1 MNTRTKNIFDFRIHK
16 KTALSLI
23 PIFFLTVIVGSRLL
37 GFDRDFEQYVEFYN
51 EIGAGETSRFEFAF
65 VLLGKLVQAFFG
77 TGYSSLI
84 QLDLSFNVFLYLVAF
99 ISISIKVYLLS
110 KRSNYLTLMIIY
122 ILMLV
127 PLQEMTQMRVGIATA
142 IMFLGIYHS
151 SIKDLKISQRLFYV
165 ILGLGFHQ
173 STILLAPFILFSNQ
187 VKEFSLFKLLLGI
200 SLPALA
206 LYFVILLAQNFTET
220 LYIIEYYT
228 RPEIIELLNKP
239 NPLSSRSLTLI
250 AILSIGLLNSRNLPR
265 EATPWFYVSIVGL
278 GTFFGMMSIPVMAH
292 RFLEMTL
299 FANLMWVSYLPRLD
313 RYICI
318 SLLLLFAI
326 YSIYR
331 TLFLSTM
338 FGTTFCAPACLYW

>member
-1 MNTRTKNIFDFRIHK
+1 
-16 KTALSLI
+16 
-23 PIFFLTVIVGSRLL
+23 
-37 GFDRDFEQYVEFYN
+37 
-51 EIGAGETSRFEFAF
+51 
-65 VLLGKLVQAFFG
+65 
-77 TGYSSLI
+77 
-84 QLDLSFNVFLYLVAF
+84 
-99 ISISIKVYLLS
+99 
-110 KRSNYLTLMIIY
+110 
-122 ILMLV
+122 MLV

-142 IMFLGIYHS
+142 VMFLGIYHA
-151 SIKDLKISQRLFYV
+151 SIKNLTIPQRLLYV

-187 VKEFSLFKLLLGI
+187 VKEFTLFKLLLGI
-200 SLPALA
+200 SIPALT

-239 NPLSSRSLTLI
+239 NPFSSRSLTLI
-250 AILSIGLLNSRNLPR
+250 TVLGIGLLNSRNLPS
-265 EATPWFYVSIVGL
+265 EAVPWFYVSIVGL
-278 GTFFGMMSIPVMAH
+278 ATFFGMMSIPVMAH

-299 FANLMWVSYLPRLD
+299 FANLMWVSFLPMID

-318 SLLLLFAI
+318 SLLLLFAL

>member
-1 MNTRTKNIFDFRIHK
+1 
-16 KTALSLI
+16 
-23 PIFFLTVIVGSRLL
+23 
-37 GFDRDFEQYVEFYN
+37 
-51 EIGAGETSRFEFAF
+51 
-65 VLLGKLVQAFFG
+65 
-77 TGYSSLI
+77 
-84 QLDLSFNVFLYLVAF
+84 
-99 ISISIKVYLLS
+99 
-110 KRSNYLTLMIIY
+110 MIIY